1 MKPRKTLRNLV
12 HVLGLLRRKAI
23 TVERLKLL
31 SEALDS
37 PARPWG

>member
-1 MKPRKTLRNLV
+1 MKPKKDLRNLV

-23 TVERLKLL
+23 TTERLKLL
-31 SEALDS
+31 SDALDP